1 MVNQLF
7 KIGDKVQFARTFLR
21 ATGQLAGDV
30 PHASG
35 RVVSLQPISAALDL
49 AVIEWDRAGVPAK
62 VLTSNLIH
70 KGKELA

>member
-1 MVNQLF
+1 MIPLF
-7 KIGDKVQFARTFLR
+7 RIGDRVQFAREFLR

-35 RVVSLQPISAALDL
+35 RVVSLQPISKALDL
-49 AVIEWDRAGVPAK
+49 AVVEWGRPGVPAK

-70 KGKELA
+70 KGRELA

>member
-1 MVNQLF
+1 MSPLF
-7 KIGDKVQFARTFLR
+7 RVGDQVQFAREFLR
-21 ATGQLAGDV
+21 ATGQMAGDV

-35 RVVSLQPISAALDL
+35 RVISLQPISAALDL
-49 AVIEWDRAGVPAK
+49 AVVEWDRAGINAK

>member
-1 MVNQLF
+1 MSPLF
-7 KIGDKVQFARTFLR
+7 RIGDKVQFARQWLR
-21 ATGQLAGDV
+21 ATGNFAGDI

-35 RVVSLQPISAALDL
+35 RVVSLQPISKALDL
-49 AVIEWDRAGVPAK
+49 AVVEWDRPGVPAK

>member
-1 MVNQLF
+1 MVNGLF
-7 KIGDKVQFARTFLR
+7 RVGDTVQYARTFLR

-35 RVVSLQPISAALDL
+35 RIISLQPISAALDL
-49 AVIEWDRAGVPAK
+49 AVVAWDPPGIAAK

>member
-1 MVNQLF
+1 MNQLF
-7 KIGDKVQFARTFLR
+7 RIGDKVQFARTFLR

-30 PHASG
+30 PHATG
-35 RVVSLQPISAALDL
+35 RVISLQPISAALDL
-49 AVIEWDRAGVPAK
+49 AVVAWDRPGVAAK